1 MVERVRTLINSRTPF
16 LIVKY
21 KVSFIGMMS
30 NCYDI
35 VTMYGDKLQ
44 YYPLERR
51 DVMRVL
57 KEFSYLYSMMRVT
70 MARYGEIR
78 NLEKNSRKEGIRYE

>member
-1 MVERVRTLINSRTPF
+1 MVERVRRLVDSKTPF

-21 KVSFIGMMS
+21 KVSFIGITS

-57 KEFSYLYSMMRVT
+57 RDFSLPLLHDAGGDGKIWGDNRFRERFKKGGYR
-70 MARYGEIR
+70 I
-78 NLEKNSRKEGIRYE
+78 